1 MRKTLFVA
9 LAVGAVLFTT
19 ATQASA
25 LASDLPAP
33 TPTKPIA
40 GAATGK
46 PLPLPTLTNIR
57 TGRHDRYDRT
67 VFDFTGGTP
76 AYRVQYDVLRPQA
89 AEGVIAVNGAAT
101 LVVVFEGVS
110 VTKAPGTR
118 NPELPTLRQIKFGGA
133 FEGYASFGL
142 GLRDRVGFRVFV
154 LHGPDRVVVDVAHQP
169 AQGFQTAAFT
179 NSGPAAEVLVE
190 KVRFGHHPG
199 YDRVV
204 FDLKGADLPTLRVA
218 YVGST
223 LRLTFTGRGSA
234 TLSPHASYAGPG
246 RYQFGTTSVAF
257 TIVGAGIMTADV
269 NTGHRTG
276 FRVLLLHNN
285 TRVAVDLKK

>member
-169 AQGFQTAAFT
+169 TQAFQTAPFAYP
-179 NSGPAAEVLVE
+179 GPAASAPVE
-190 KVRFGHHPG
+190 RVRFGHHPG

-204 FDLKGADLPTLRVA
+204 FDLRGPDWPTFTAA
-218 YVGST
+218 YAGTT
-223 LRLTFTGRGSA
+223 LRLNLTGSGTYTFGKTTVRFTASGVDIVTGRRS
-234 TLSPHASYAGPG
+234 
-246 RYQFGTTSVAF
+246 
-257 TIVGAGIMTADV
+257 
-269 NTGHRTG
+269 G
-276 FRVLLLHNN
+276 FRVLLLHNT
-285 TRVAVDLKK
+285 TRIAVDLRT

>member
-9 LAVGAVLFTT
+9 LAVGAVLVTS
-19 ATQASA
+19 AAQASA
-25 LASDLPAP
+25 LAADLPAP

-40 GAATGK
+40 GVATGK
-46 PLPLPTLTNIR
+46 PLPSLAGVR

-76 AYRVQYDVLRPQA
+76 AYNVQYDVLRPQA
-89 AEGVIAVNGAAT
+89 QDGVIPVNGAAT
-101 LVVVFEGVS
+101 LVITFAGVT
-110 VTKAPGTR
+110 VTTSPGTR

-169 AQGFQTAAFT
+169 VQAFQSAAYT
-179 NSGPAAEVLVE
+179 NDGPAAEVLVE

-204 FDLKGADLPTLRVA
+204 FDLKGSALPTLRAA
-218 YVGST
+218 YLGST
-223 LRLTFTGRGSA
+223 LRLTFTGKGSA
-234 TLSPHASYAGPG
+234 TVSPHASYAGPG
-246 RYQFGTTSVAF
+246 RYQFGSTSVRF
-257 TIVGAGIMTADV
+257 TIVGAGIMTADI
-269 NTGHRTG
+269 NPGHRNG

-285 TRVAVDLKK
+285 TRVAVDLKR

>member
-9 LAVGAVLFTT
+9 LAVGAVLVTS
-19 ATQASA
+19 AAQASA

-40 GAATGK
+40 GTATGK
-46 PLPLPTLTNIR
+46 PLPTLTGLR
-57 TGRHDRYDRT
+57 TGGHDRYDRT

-89 AEGVIAVNGAAT
+89 QDGVIPVNGAAT
-101 LVVVFEGVS
+101 LVIVFEGVT

-169 AQGFQTAAFT
+169 VQGFQTAAFT
-179 NSGPAAEVLVE
+179 HNGPAAEVLAD

-204 FDLKGADLPTLRVA
+204 FDLKGSDLPTLRVA

-234 TLSPHASYAGPG
+234 TLSPHASFAGPAH
-246 RYQFGTTSVAF
+246 YQFGKTSVQF
-257 TIVGAGIMTADV
+257 TVVGAGIMTADIK
-269 NTGHRTG
+269 TGKRTG

-285 TRVAVDLKK
+285 TRVAVDLRT

>member
-9 LAVGAVLFTT
+9 LAVGAVLLTT
-19 ATQASA
+19 AAQASA

-40 GAATGK
+40 GVATGK
-46 PLPLPTLTNIR
+46 PLPTLTGVR
-57 TGRHDRYDRT
+57 TGRHDQYDRT

-76 AYRVQYDVLRPQA
+76 AYNIQYDVLRPQA
-89 AEGVIAVNGAAT
+89 EDGVIPVNGAAT
-101 LVVVFEGVS
+101 LVVVFEGVI
-110 VTKAPGTR
+110 VTKSPGTR

-169 AQGFQTAAFT
+169 TQAFQTAPYVHNGTAKA
-179 NSGPAAEVLVE
+179 PVE
-190 KVRFGHHPG
+190 RVRFGHHPG

-204 FDLKGADLPTLRVA
+204 FDLRGADWPRFTA
-218 YVGST
+218 TYVGTT
-223 LRLTFTGRGSA
+223 LRLTLTGSGTYTFGSTTVRFT
-234 TLSPHASYAGPG
+234 ASG
-246 RYQFGTTSVAF
+246 VD
-257 TIVGAGIMTADV
+257 I
-269 NTGHRTG
+269 NTGHRNG
-276 FRVLLLHNN
+276 FRVLLLKNN